1 MSSNMSYGAWKMM
14 LKGVI
19 QMAQELNGTSSD
31 AEASSQQS
39 NTEQESPPDSPSFSV
54 EAPSSPSNTEQES
67 PPDSPSFSVEAPSS
81 PSNTEQ
87 EDNEV
92 YYKDPYPNSPYTHS
106 LELVK
111 RAFDM

>member
-19 QMAQELNGTSSD
+19 QMAQELNGVSTSNI
-31 AEASSQQS
+31 E
-39 NTEQESPPDSPSFSV
+39 TSPPDSPSFSV

>member
-1 MSSNMSYGAWKMM
+1 MSSNMSYGEMHMM

-19 QMAQELNGTSSD
+19 RMVEKLNGTSSD
-31 AEASSQQS
+31 AEASS
-39 NTEQESPPDSPSFSV
+39 
-54 EAPSSPSNTEQES
+54 QES

-92 YYKDPYPNSPYTHS
+92 YYNDPYQKSPYTHS
-106 LELVK
+106 LEIVK
-111 RAFDM
+111 QTFSL

>member
-1 MSSNMSYGAWKMM
+1 MSYGAWKMM

-19 QMAQELNGTSSD
+19 QMAQELNGVSTSNI
-31 AEASSQQS
+31 E
-39 NTEQESPPDSPSFSV
+39 T
-54 EAPSSPSNTEQES
+54 S

-92 YYKDPYPNSPYTHS
+92 YYKDPYPKSSYTHS